1 MDQKLIVEVN
11 HNEIQSN
18 GPDFFMDSYDSG
30 NVEKGNRETPVE
42 NNEPSMLER
51 ASNSITNFFGGNNSS
66 TSQKNASNVT
76 HPSNVAGGIDY
87 EKLKFVIMEAIMQ
100 ASGSDIDINRR

>member
-18 GPDFFMDSYDSG
+18 GGDFFMDSYDSG
-30 NVEKGNRETPVE
+30 NVDNGNRETPVE
-42 NNEPSMLER
+42 NNKPSIFER

-66 TSQKNASNVT
+66 TSKKNASNVA
-76 HPSNVAGGIDY
+76 HPSNTAGGIDY
-87 EKLKFVIMEAIMQ
+87 NRLRTVIMEAITQ
-100 ASGSDIDINRR
+100 ASGSGIDINRR